1 MSAREMICSDFTHNS
16 TTQIEI
22 MRELVLLSHQ
32 ILKHTPRCNETEL
45 FSQFLVAIMEMDDRA
60 VLQSVTPL
68 CVAALLDVN
77 SDDSAVLPRLE
88 ECTRT
93 LCTAECFDSIQQILF
108 LVLHAISMNQI
119 HDSYLRAAFIA
130 YCRVPT
136 LREGIEVG
144 LSSLM
149 RSTSKGDLNDYL
161 LDGIVDWLR
170 CDQDEANC
178 IEPIRFL
185 LRTTKGIDERK
196 VINTLVAFFVKTP
209 SLPLL
214 ELIASYKTAW
224 DEHAHALLEE
234 YSRGEQPF
242 GERVKEELRS
252 LKRAKR
258 SSLV

>member
-1 MSAREMICSDFTHNS
+1 MNAREMICSDFTHNS

-93 LCTAECFDSIQQILF
+93 LCTAESFDSIQQILF

-136 LREGIEVG
+136 LREGIEIG

-252 LKRAKR
+252 LKTVKR